1 MLKLRN
7 DNRTEISIEGLKK
20 IGATYVDGSRS
31 VSDLYIIYKDGT
43 TMVFRY
49 SRKETLLVDVCRLTK
64 YYRFSKED
72 FIGV

>member
-7 DNRTEISIEGLKK
+7 DNRTEISIEGLEK
-20 IGATYVDGSRS
+20 IGAKYVDGSRS
-31 VSDLYIIYKDGT
+31 VSDLYIIYEDGT

-49 SRKETLLVDVCRLTK
+49 SRKENLLVDVGRLGQ
-64 YYRFSKED
+64 YYRFSRED